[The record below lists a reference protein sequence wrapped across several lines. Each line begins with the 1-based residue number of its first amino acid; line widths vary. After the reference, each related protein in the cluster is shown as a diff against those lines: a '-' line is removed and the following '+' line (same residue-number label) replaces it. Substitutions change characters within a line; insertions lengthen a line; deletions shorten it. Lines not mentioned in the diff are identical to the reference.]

1 MDQITHNV
9 RRQNWLNIITQ
20 CQNRPS
26 GTSVH
31 QWCIDNEV
39 GEKAYYYWLR
49 KLRREV
55 HDSATQLSTINS
67 NCDIAFVEM
76 PISEPVLKSQDSNA
90 LASVAVIR
98 KNGIEIEINNS
109 VSERLLSLL
118 IKEVSLA

>member
-1 MDQITHNV
+1 MDQITHDV

-31 QWCIDNEV
+31 QWCINNAI

-49 KLRREV
+49 KLRQEV
-55 HDSATQLSTINS
+55 HDASTQLSTINTS
-67 NCDIAFVEM
+67 CDVAFVEM
-76 PISEPVLKSQDSNA
+76 PVSDTVLKSQESDT

-98 KNGIEIEINNS
+98 KNGMEIEISNS
-109 VSERLLSLL
+109 ISEKILSLL